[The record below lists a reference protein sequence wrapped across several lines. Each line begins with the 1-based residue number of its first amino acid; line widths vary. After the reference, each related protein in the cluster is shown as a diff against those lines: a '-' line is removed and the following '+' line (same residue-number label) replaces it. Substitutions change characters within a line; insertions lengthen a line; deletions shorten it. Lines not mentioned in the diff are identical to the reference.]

1 MLHEWTLKT
10 LRYVKEVRQ
19 KQPHVIWFYLNKI
32 FRIYFIL
39 LLFGTVCKNNYFLK
53 IWFLKYPLKSTVPK
67 IFLDIYLEL
76 PGWCSGQE
84 SAYQCRRH
92 GSIPGLG
99 RSPAGENGT
108 HSSILA
114 WKIPWTEEPGATA
127 HRVAK
132 SRTQPGTHSSSSRH
146 LLPYSSFQMLTR
158 LHEFCFHLETIL
170 IVNIYFRT
178 LFGTNF

>member
-1 MLHEWTLKT
+1 MNPQNIMLCERSQAKT
-10 LRYVKEVRQ
+10 ITCYMIL
-19 KQPHVIWFYLNKI
+19 LKI

-39 LLFGTVCKNNYFLK
+39 LLFGTVCKNHYFLK

-84 SAYQCRRH
+84 STYQCRRH
-92 GSIPGLG
+92 GSVPGLG
-99 RSPAGENGT
+99 RSPGGENGT

-127 HRVAK
+127 HGVAK
-132 SRTQPGTHSSSSRH
+132 SQTQPSRH
-146 LLPYSSFQMLTR
+146 LLTYSIFQMLTR
-158 LHEFCFHLETIL
+158 LHKFSFHPETIL
-170 IVNIYFRT
+170 IINIYFRT

>member
-10 LRYVKEVRQ
+10 LHYVKEVRQ

-39 LLFGTVCKNNYFLK
+39 LLFGTVCKNHYFLK

-99 RSPAGENGT
+99 EIPCRWKWYPLQHSCLENPMDGGAWGYSPSGNKESDTTGHTQQQQQTFTSLFQFSN
-108 HSSILA
+108 
-114 WKIPWTEEPGATA
+114 A
-127 HRVAK
+127 H
-132 SRTQPGTHSSSSRH
+132 
-146 LLPYSSFQMLTR
+146 
-158 LHEFCFHLETIL
+158 
-170 IVNIYFRT
+170 
-178 LFGTNF
+178 